1 MFNKLFFIM
10 KTNYFLKGAIIA
22 LCCFAFQLQAQNL
35 INGINYNIINDGSA
49 VEVASLPGDVRYS
62 QATIVIPATVEI
74 GGVTYPV
81 KKIGNNSLRNNNNL
95 VSLTLPEGLEVIGNS
110 SIAQCE
116 SLPSLVLPATVNSIE
131 DWSFYGCFAL
141 QSINIPEGITA
152 ITEHTFQQTGLKSVV
167 LPPSVKSL
175 KVCAFQDAKDLAS
188 INLENVTEI
197 VSWSLYG
204 TAITSAVVNNVESMG
219 DWAFAKIPT
228 LESIELNNVGELRS
242 GLFQDCPKL
251 KSVKMSGV
259 EIINQYV
266 FSGCGA
272 LTEVKFPTSVV
283 FIDNWSFEKTGI
295 TKIFASWA
303 NPMNDV
309 VISANAFGSGDGKIN
324 FKWYVPEAVYWD
336 WDDFFM
342 GYLVELDESVGVKNV
357 ILENGSVYYTQGALN
372 LKNLDGYQVTIYTL
386 DGRSAANFSVA
397 GNAVQ
402 KTLTLTP
409 GVYVLQAK
417 KDAERGVVKFTVR

>member
-1 MFNKLFFIM
+1 M
-10 KTNYFLKGAIIA
+10 KTNYTLKGAILA

-35 INGINYNIINDGSA
+35 INGINYNIINDGTA
-49 VEVASLPGDVRYS
+49 VEVAPLPKNGDTDVRYS
-62 QATIVIPATVEI
+62 QTTIVIPATVEI

-95 VSLTLPEGLEVIGNS
+95 VSLTFPEGLEIIGNS

-116 SLPSLVLPATVNSIE
+116 SLSTVVMPSTVNSIE
-131 DWSFYGCFAL
+131 DWSFYGCLAL
-141 QSINIPEGITA
+141 QSITIPNGVTA
-152 ITEHTFQQTGLKSVV
+152 ITEHTFQNTGLKSVV
-167 LPPSVKSL
+167 LPPSVTSL
-175 KVCAFQDAKDLAS
+175 KVCAFQDAKDLTS
-188 INLENVTEI
+188 INLENVREI
-197 VSWSLYG
+197 IAWSLYG
-204 TAITSAVVNNVESMG
+204 TAITSAVVNNVESIG
-219 DWAFAKIPT
+219 DCAFAKIPT
-228 LESIELNNVGELRS
+228 LESIELNNVGELRNW
-242 GLFQDCPKL
+242 LFQDCPKL
-251 KSVKMSGV
+251 KSVKLSGT
-259 EIINQYV
+259 EIIGMGA

-272 LTEVKFPTSVV
+272 LTEIKLPSSVA
-283 FIDNWSFEKTGI
+283 FIDDWSLEKTGI

-303 NPMNDV
+303 KPAEDV
-309 VISANAFGSGDGKIN
+309 VINANAFGSGDGKIN
-324 FKWYVPEAVYWD
+324 FKWYVPETVYWD

-372 LKNLDGYQVTIYTL
+372 LKNLDGYQVTVYTL

-402 KTLTLTP
+402 KTLALTP